1 MEISVPKNLDSPQ
14 ISLTTVQ
21 NSDDEIMVRRGL
33 EQETSEINLIP
44 EVTSGDVKLPLAPIK
59 QNGFML
65 QTTSQRQLSSRGVR
79 TREERYRS
87 EDYEMLRESD
97 EEVTGA
103 IEMGKLTF
111 A

>member
-1 MEISVPKNLDSPQ
+1 
-14 ISLTTVQ
+14 
-21 NSDDEIMVRRGL
+21 
-33 EQETSEINLIP
+33 
-44 EVTSGDVKLPLAPIK
+44 
-59 QNGFML
+59 ML
-65 QTTSQRQLSSRGVR
+65 QTSSQRQLSSRGVR